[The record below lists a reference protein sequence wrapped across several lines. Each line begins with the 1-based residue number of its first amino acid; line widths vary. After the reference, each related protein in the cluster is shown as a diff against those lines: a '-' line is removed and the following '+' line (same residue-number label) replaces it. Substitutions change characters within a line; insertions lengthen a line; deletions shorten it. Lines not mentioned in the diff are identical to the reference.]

1 MSAVEK
7 LLFLNDTFEE
17 CAVIGRHEMRQ
28 VELVEAGKP
37 ERGVVVTYTGGRMC
51 SSLTED
57 FINARKQISLRL
69 LCSDHEDPN
78 FHLIDSLNEYD
89 VLECHAYLEINT
101 PAGCP
106 KRYDVKM
113 SKNTLL
119 ALM

>member
-1 MSAVEK
+1 
-7 LLFLNDTFEE
+7 
-17 CAVIGRHEMRQ
+17 MRQ
-28 VELVEAGKP
+28 VQLLDAKDPGK
-37 ERGVVVTYTGGRMC
+37 GVVVTYTGGRMC

-57 FINARKQISLRL
+57 FINARKQISLYL
-69 LCSDHEDPN
+69 HCAESQEDN
-78 FHLIDSLNEYD
+78 FRLIDNLNEYD
-89 VLECHAYLEINT
+89 VLECHAYLEMST